1 MPWTDKQKTEM
12 EILQREV
19 GQIVDTGELKNL
31 AEDVS
36 ITQAEYNN
44 ARVSVYKEMR
54 SNVVAVLSYLDFLI
68 KACEK

>member
-1 MPWTDKQKTEM
+1 MDWTDKQKTEM
-12 EILQREV
+12 DILQREV
-19 GQIVDTGELKNL
+19 GQIVDTEELKNL

-44 ARVSVYKEMR
+44 AQVSVYKEMR
-54 SNVVAVLSYLDFLI
+54 LNVVAVLSYLDFLI